1 MKKILST
8 ALVGL
13 VVAGDSLAYAAV
25 PEMRVTV
32 SDSSGYAAYKGATD
46 AKGSFV
52 TGSLKPGHYV
62 VQFNA
67 KRTDVKGSNY
77 ALVVS
82 AGRKKV
88 IADVVAGEKFAGGG
102 VAMRI
107 EVAEGG
113 NIVGQVASDLRT
125 MMKDGRLLV
134 WIPQQVGSNLPA
146 HWAEAD
152 SAEARFAQTRPSF
165 SIKNLQ
171 DRQDQGVGLH

>member
-1 MKKILST
+1 MKNILST
-8 ALVGL
+8 
-13 VVAGDSLAYAAV
+13 VVIGWAVTAGSFAYAAV

-32 SDSSGYAAYKGATD
+32 SDASGYAAYKGATD
-46 AKGSFV
+46 SNGAFA

-67 KRTDVKGSNY
+67 KRNDVGGNNY

-88 IADVVAGEKFAGGG
+88 VANAVAGEKFAGGG

-107 EVAEGG
+107 EVAGGG
-113 NIVGQVASDLRT
+113 NIVGQIASDLRT

-134 WIPQQVGSNLPA
+134 WIPQQIGSNLPG
-146 HWAEAD
+146 HWTEAD
-152 SAEARFAQTRPSF
+152 SAEAKFAQTRPSY
-165 SIKNLQ
+165 SIKNIQ
-171 DRQDQGVGLH
+171 DRQDQGVGMH

>member
-1 MKKILST
+1 MKNILST
-8 ALVGL
+8 
-13 VVAGDSLAYAAV
+13 VVIGWAVTAGSSAYAAV

-32 SDSSGYAAYKGATD
+32 SDASGYAAYKGATD
-46 AKGSFV
+46 SNGAFA

-67 KRTDVKGSNY
+67 KRNDVGGNNY

-88 IADVVAGEKFAGGG
+88 VANAVAGEKFAGGG

-107 EVAEGG
+107 EVAGGG
-113 NIVGQVASDLRT
+113 NIVGQIASDLRT

-134 WIPQQVGSNLPA
+134 WIPQQIGSNLPG
-146 HWAEAD
+146 HWTEAD
-152 SAEARFAQTRPSF
+152 SAEAKFAQTRPSY
-165 SIKNLQ
+165 SIKNIQ
-171 DRQDQGVGLH
+171 DRQDQGVGMH

>member
-8 ALVGL
+8 AVVGL
-13 VVAGDSLAYAAV
+13 LVAAGSFAYAAT

-32 SDSSGYAAYKGATD
+32 SDSSGHAAYKGATD
-46 AKGSFV
+46 AKGSFA

-67 KRTDVKGSNY
+67 KRNDVEGNNY

-82 AGRKKV
+82 AGTKKV
-88 IADVVAGEKFAGGG
+88 VASAVAGEKFASGG

-107 EVAEGG
+107 EVPAGAKM
-113 NIVGQVASDLRT
+113 VGLVASDLRT
-125 MMKDGRLLV
+125 MMKDGKLLV
-134 WIPQQVGSNLPA
+134 WIPQRIGSHLPA

-152 SAEARFAQTRPSF
+152 SSDAKIAQTASSLSF
-165 SIKNLQ
+165 KNLQ
-171 DRQDQGVGLH
+171 DRQAQGVAP